1 MAQILDLG
9 KLRFNWAGEYNSTT
23 EYEYNDVVK
32 YGPNVYAYVAPNS
45 AIGIAPT
52 NASRWLLVIEGVRY
66 RGMYT
71 ADTLYFVND
80 LVSDEFSTYIVLT
93 EHTATSGNA
102 SVPELAVIAV
112 GQEGI
117 PNQAGHSG
125 NLLTTDGT
133 SPAWTTTLNVNPLHV
148 SADSGAE
155 AIAFEATNGLTDV
168 ASIFTLGSEEFV
180 QLAVANT
187 QNGPAASTDIIA
199 YTADGDNRSGWIDM
213 GITSKDFDAATFG
226 ITGPHDG
233 YVFMSAPRVDESVI
247 LARKT
252 AASVAELETQDDH
265 SYVVGQEI
273 HVEGVGAAY
282 DGVRIITAISV
293 KKFQF
298 ASDVENEIRVLLNP
312 YGSVYRPAG
321 HGNLVLATDAT
332 GTQNKIVFAAGGF
345 QTGTSQ
351 MEIDVDNKV
360 EITIG
365 TESTSTTT
373 GSFVTAGGAGIA
385 KSLHVGG
392 DLHASGSVNL
402 ENAEEVTFG
411 PGSAAFHATLTHPTL
426 TITEDAPDYA
436 QVAFKNINSSAN
448 ASTDYIAYAD
458 NGTDNAG
465 YIDMG
470 ITSSTFS
477 DPLFTITGANDGYLF
492 SVAPEGTTGN
502 GNLVIATGDTGA
514 QNRIVFA
521 AGGLASNNTQM
532 IIIPDQMVHIEID
545 TPSTSATT
553 GALVVAG
560 GVGITG
566 DVNIA
571 GNITF
576 GGEGTQVGTANLAVS
591 DPMIFVGTD
600 STATDLDLAFV
611 GEGKYIIPD
620 TYSRTV
626 VNKVLTNNVATLTTV
641 EAYTEAA
648 HDWVIGDTVVI
659 TGVGAPFDGSHVI
672 TALPTAYTLSFDV
685 TNTNIASTRV
695 GDVVAQVAFKEVLAN
710 VATITF
716 SGGTDFAIGET
727 VVIAG
732 VDATFN
738 GSHVITEV
746 LNNGAK
752 IQFELVVNNV
762 AETASTGT
770 GTVNRS
776 TATAVTTNPVRT
788 RWTAWSKDAFDGI
801 WKLTSNIRIKP
812 TSQIDYTQADIA
824 YDSIKLQNATL
835 LGNIDVSGNQTVT
848 GTSNIVSDFSVNST
862 KFTVAADTGSTA
874 IAGNTTIGGN
884 VVIGSGSMGT
894 FNVVA
899 ATGATTVSGSL
910 SAYGAITGSSTAAFA
925 GNLSINGNKFTV
937 ASATGDTA
945 VAGTLAVSGTTALA
959 SDLSVNTTKFTVAST
974 TGNTTIAGTLNV
986 GGAVSS
992 TANITINSTPTD
1004 DAHAAT
1010 VAYVKAAAGGNWLT
1024 KTANYTAVSGDMIFA
1039 DSSTNAFTI
1048 TLPATPAAN
1057 AKVRI
1062 HDVASKWAANPVTV
1076 ARNGS
1081 LIMGLTED
1089 LLLNVKNATV
1099 DLVYSGATNGWRIL

>member
-9 KLRFNWAGEYNSTT
+9 KLRFNWAGEYNSAT

-45 AIGIAPT
+45 AIGITPT

-71 ADTLYFVND
+71 ANTLYYVND
-80 LVSDEFSTYIVLT
+80 LVSDQYSTYIVLT
-93 EHTATSGNA
+93 EHTATSDNA
-102 SVPELAVIAV
+102 TVPELAVIAV

-117 PNQAGHSG
+117 PNQAGNAG
-125 NLLTTDGT
+125 KVLTTDGT
-133 SPAWTTTLNVNPLHV
+133 TPDWTSDVNLNPLHV
-148 SADSGAE
+148 SADAGNE
-155 AIAFEATNGLTDV
+155 AIGFEATNGLTDV
-168 ASIFTLGSEEFV
+168 ASIFTLGSEDFV
-180 QLAVANT
+180 QLAIANT
-187 QNGPAASTDIIA
+187 QNGANASTDVIA

-213 GITSKDFDAATFG
+213 GITSKDFDAQTFG

-233 YVFMSAPRVDESVI
+233 YIFMSAPRVDEAVI

-252 AASVAELETQDDH
+252 LAGVAELETLNDH
-265 SYVVGQEI
+265 PYVVGQEI
-273 HVEGVGAAY
+273 HVENVGAAY
-282 DGVRIITAISV
+282 DGVRIITAVSA

-298 ASDVENEIRVLLNP
+298 DSDVENEIRVLLNP
-312 YGSVYRPAG
+312 YGAVYRPAG

-360 EITIG
+360 EITIE

-385 KSLHVGG
+385 KDLHVGG
-392 DLHASGSVNL
+392 SLHTFGAIDF
-402 ENAEEVTFG
+402 ENADEITFG
-411 PGSAAFHATLTHPTL
+411 TGSKAFHDSLTHPTL
-426 TITEDAPDYA
+426 TITENAPDYA
-436 QVAFKNINSSAN
+436 QVAFKNFNSSAN
-448 ASTDYIAYAD
+448 ASTDFIAYASNGDD
-458 NGTDNAG
+458 NSG

-470 ITSSTFS
+470 ITSETFT
-477 DPLFTITGANDGYLF
+477 DPDFTITGPNDGYIF

-502 GNLVIATGDTGA
+502 GNLVLATGDTGA

-591 DPMIFVGTD
+591 DPMIFVGND
-600 STATDLDLAFV
+600 STATDNDLSFV
-611 GEGKYIIPD
+611 GEGKYVIPD

-626 VNKVLTNNVATLTTV
+626 VNKVLTDNVATLTLV
-641 EAYTEAA
+641 EPYTTAA
-648 HDWVIGDTVVI
+648 TDWVVGDSIVI
-659 TGVGAPFDGSHVI
+659 SGVGAPFDGTQEI
-672 TALPTAYTLSFDV
+672 TALPNPYTVSFAK

-695 GDVVAQVAFKEVLAN
+695 GDVSATVAFKEVLSN
-710 VATITF
+710 VAKITF
-716 SGGTDFAIGET
+716 TGGTDFAIGESI
-727 VVIAG
+727 VITG
-732 VDATFN
+732 VGATFN
-738 GSHVITEV
+738 GTHVITET
-746 LNNGAK
+746 LNNGAA
-752 IQFELVVNNV
+752 IQFELITGNV
-762 AETASTGT
+762 SQTASTGT

-776 TATAVTTNPVRT
+776 TATAVVTNPVRT
-788 RWTAWSKDAFDGI
+788 RWTAWSKDAFDGV
-801 WKLTSNIRIKP
+801 WKLTSNIRVKP
-812 TSQIDYTQADIA
+812 TSQIDYTQPDIA
-824 YDSIKLQNATL
+824 YDSIKIQNATVL
-835 LGNIDVSGNQTVT
+835 GNQTVGGTLVTT
-848 GTSNIVSDFSVNST
+848 GNLTVGSNKLTVASGTGNTVIAGTASIGSDLSVNTNKFTVAGST
-862 KFTVAADTGSTA
+862 GNTAIAGTLDVTGALGVTGALTASSTAAVTGNLSVNTDKFTVAA
-874 IAGNTTIGGN
+874 
-884 VVIGSGSMGT
+884 
-894 FNVVA
+894 
-899 ATGATTVSGSL
+899 ATG
-910 SAYGAITGSSTAAFA
+910 
-925 GNLSINGNKFTV
+925 N
-937 ASATGDTA
+937 TA
-945 VAGTLAVSGTTALA
+945 VAGTLAVTGGTALT
-959 SDLSVNTTKFTVAST
+959 SDLAVNTNKFTVAAA
-974 TGNTTIAGTLNV
+974 TGNTVVAGTLQV
-986 GGAVSS
+986 AGAVTS
-992 TANITINSTPTD
+992 TSNITINATPTAD
-1004 DAHAAT
+1004 TDAAT
-1010 VAYVKAAAGGNWLT
+1010 VAVVKTLAGGNWIT
-1024 KTANYTAVSGDMIFA
+1024 KTANYTAVSGDLIFA
-1039 DSSTNAFTI
+1039 DSSTNAFVI
-1048 TLPATPAAN
+1048 TLPATPAVN

-1062 HDVASKWAANPVTV
+1062 HDVASKWHTNPVTV

-1081 LIMGLTED
+1081 TIMGLTED